1 MSCALV
7 VGEFCP
13 PAAADVALLGEA
25 ARLADVVVALVM
37 SGDRALVPPAQRVAW
52 LARAVPGSVVVALDD
67 ASDPARVEAAIGA
80 QPIVVAG
87 APRLASA
94 WGAKELDDSAA
105 RGARER
111 ARRDPA
117 AAWGDLP
124 PPARGGL
131 TRRVC
136 FVGAESSGKTT
147 LSRLMAD
154 RHRSSWVPEYGR
166 DYTVDK
172 IAGGT
177 NDHWD
182 TDDFVMIARRQ
193 GDLEDATAEQA
204 GPLLFCDTD
213 AFATAIWHERYLR
226 FRTRL
231 VEDVAEARRYDLYV
245 LCGIEVP
252 FEPDGVRFSEH
263 IRPWMQQR
271 FRDGLHSRPYGE
283 PWIELT
289 GPVEQRVEALDAAI
303 EREGL
308 LHPASMLSAS
318 RWAAVG
324 RPARERAG

>member
-13 PAAADVALLGEA
+13 PVAADVALLGEA
-25 ARLADVVVALVM
+25 ARLADVVVALVVM
-37 SGDRALVPPAQRVAW
+37 GDRAPVPAAERVAW
-52 LARAVPGSVVVALDD
+52 LARAAPGTAVVTLED

-87 APRLASA
+87 APHLATV
-94 WGAKELDDSAA
+94 WGAKELDDSSAH
-105 RGARER
+105 GARER
-111 ARRDPA
+111 ARRDPV
-117 AAWGDLP
+117 AAWGELP
-124 PPARGGL
+124 PPVRAGL

-154 RHRSSWVPEYGR
+154 RHRTAWVPEYGR

-177 NDHWD
+177 NDQWD
-182 TDDFVMIARRQ
+182 TDDFVAIARRQ
-193 GDLEDATAEQA
+193 GDLEDATADHA

-252 FEPDGVRFSEH
+252 FEADGVRFSEH

-271 FRDGLHSRPYGE
+271 FRDGLHSRPHGE

-289 GPVEQRVEALDAAI
+289 GAVEQRVAALDAAI
-303 EREGL
+303 VREGL
-308 LHPASMLSAS
+308 LQPASMLSAA
-318 RWAAVG
+318 RWSPVG
-324 RPARERAG
+324 RPAR